1 MRCWACWHFLLF
13 DYNKPFLW
21 SVVSAHENVTSR
33 CWIEMIVIVRE
44 CKTKYWVCC
53 DSAGEASLDWQRD
66 RRREGGKRGRAS
78 LHGPLYL
85 LWPRFERDLEAG
97 QLFEFRGMPGS
108 SEAWQRLRWKRD
120 RPAVQTPKC
129 HSTWQTASF
138 FFFFFFAFFL
148 ERLPSFLPLSSDPP
162 EIQALYSFFLLKH
175 FFLLKSLTW
184 LQPGGFFSWIW
195 DNMRV

>member
-1 MRCWACWHFLLF
+1 M
-13 DYNKPFLW
+13 
-21 SVVSAHENVTSR
+21 
-33 CWIEMIVIVRE
+33 
-44 CKTKYWVCC
+44 CC

-66 RRREGGKRGRAS
+66 RRREGGKGGKRGRAS

-120 RPAVQTPKC
+120 RPSVPTPKC

-138 FFFFFFAFFL
+138 FPCVPFFL
-148 ERLPSFLPLSSDPP
+148 SLRTLQRFKHFIL
-162 EIQALYSFFLLKH
+162 FFLLKQ

-184 LQPGGFFSWIW
+184 LQPGGLFFFFFFMNLGQHACLKHAEDGIIGSEAMFFFFFFLQ
-195 DNMRV
+195 N